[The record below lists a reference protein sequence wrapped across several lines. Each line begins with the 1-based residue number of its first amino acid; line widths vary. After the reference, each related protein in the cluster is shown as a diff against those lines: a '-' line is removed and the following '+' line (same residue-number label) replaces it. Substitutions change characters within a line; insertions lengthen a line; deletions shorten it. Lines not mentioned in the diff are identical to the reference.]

1 MSKVE
6 SSRRY
11 SIADHLDSVN
21 KDQRDL
27 EDLKE
32 ESNQQN
38 DFEQNEI
45 SKSLTERKKTG
56 RYKDDVPELISL
68 SRNLRS
74 KSDKKANLKEGQ
86 IFDHRELISLGEDFL
101 LDSTGDPSENLYD
114 LSDKVC
120 ESEGSSKPGNSIRQ
134 GAFGFRNSNA
144 RNEASDLILH
154 SA

>member
-11 SIADHLDSVN
+11 SIADNLDSVN

-38 DFEQNEI
+38 EFEQNEI

-56 RYKDDVPELISL
+56 RNNDEVPELISL
-68 SRNLRS
+68 SRNVRS

-120 ESEGSSKPGNSIRQ
+120 ESEGSSKSGNSVRQ
-134 GAFGFRNSNA
+134 SAFGLRNSNA
-144 RNEASDLILH
+144 RNEAADLILH